1 MAGSQLTRLPVLSSC
16 EKRLPVGFVEIW
28 GSRLSTANAYRQDPV
43 IATIGRSPRLWDRF
57 LLRYDRRLGEVFDR
71 SEQVRLRTDLIRAL
85 DAVL

>member
-16 EKRLPVGFVEIW
+16 EKRLPVGFVEI
-28 GSRLSTANAYRQDPV
+28 GVEGCRLRTRAGKTRSLGLSGDPHGCGTD
-43 IATIGRSPRLWDRF
+43 ICS
-57 LLRYDRRLGEVFDR
+57 LRWACEIIER